1 MADEALRRLR
11 RGDPTA
17 LEEFR
22 ATHEAALRSAFE
34 REGSATRLVAWGW
47 ERFADCCLLVVARR
61 AATPEQLAQRLPALL
76 AHVDLHLALGLQDLD
91 PSSLEQ
97 GLARFEGILHSQ
109 WSQASRSFRGF
120 TLPEPEYG
128 EKALVGAAR
137 TALATGHVLD
147 LVLEKRMHLPDYY
160 LAAAALSRHR
170 ATAENAKT
178 EFTRLYYAPVI
189 LPYARK
195 QWSSA
200 AMTEDKVQ
208 DLFFCV
214 LYEHATSDKT
224 GNPTASGEKRPPLL
238 AEYRGEGP
246 LAGWL
251 TLTFGNMV
259 RDSLRTAREDASL
272 DEERESEEGNAA
284 RPRYEPAIPALQAET
299 LDRGPC
305 VEMLRSGAS
314 LGWKALKPREQLVLI
329 LQTLHQVPPSVIAR
343 RVFHVHEGTVTKYT
357 TNGIEKIKE
366 AILSFAKQH
375 GRMNEGEIEDCFRYA
390 RAAFPEA
397 RDLAG
402 GMVLRA
408 AQGDS

>member
-1 MADEALRRLR
+1 MADDALRRLR
-11 RGDPTA
+11 RGDPTT

-22 ATHEAALRSAFE
+22 ALHAGALRSAFE
-34 REGSATRLVAWGW
+34 RGTSETALGAWGW
-47 ERFADCCLLVVARR
+47 ERFADCCLLTVARR
-61 AATPEQLAQRLPALL
+61 VSTREQLAHRLPALL
-76 AHVDLHLALGLQDLD
+76 AHSDLHLALGLQELD
-91 PSSLEQ
+91 PAALER
-97 GLARFEGILHSQ
+97 GLIRFKESLHSQ
-109 WSQASRSFRGF
+109 WSEASRVFHGF
-120 TLPEPEYG
+120 TLSEPEYG
-128 EKALVGAAR
+128 EKALACSAR
-137 TALATGHVLD
+137 TALAMGHALD
-147 LVLEKRMHLPDYY
+147 LVLEKRLRLPDFY
-160 LAAAALSRHR
+160 LAAAALSRNR

-200 AMTEDKVQ
+200 GMTEDKAQ

-214 LYEHATSDKT
+214 LYEHTPSDKT
-224 GNPTASGEKRPPLL
+224 GNPSASGERRAPLL

-259 RDSLRTAREDASL
+259 RDSLRTAREHASL
-272 DEERESEEGNAA
+272 DEERESEDGNTA
-284 RPRYEPAIPALQAET
+284 RPKYEPTVPAAQAEN

-305 VEMLRSGAS
+305 MEMLRGGAS
-314 LGWKALKPREQLVLI
+314 LGWKSLKPREQLVLI

-343 RVFHVHEGTVTKYT
+343 RIFNVHEGTITKYT

-366 AILSFAKQH
+366 AILSFARQH
-375 GRMNEGEIEDCFRYA
+375 GGMNQGEIEDCFRYA

-408 AQGDS
+408 ARGDS